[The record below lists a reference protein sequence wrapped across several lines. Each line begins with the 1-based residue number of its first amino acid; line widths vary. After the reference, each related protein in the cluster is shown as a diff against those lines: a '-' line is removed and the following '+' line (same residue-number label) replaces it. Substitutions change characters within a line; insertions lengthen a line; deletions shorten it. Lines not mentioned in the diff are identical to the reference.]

1 MKWRQRGCKSVLY
14 MRHPAWQDM
23 ERGKRVCRA
32 LVNPKE

>member
-1 MKWRQRGCKSVLY
+1 
-14 MRHPAWQDM
+14 MRHPARQDA

>member
-1 MKWRQRGCKSVLY
+1 MNGERGRKLVSL
-14 MRHPAWQDM
+14 HAPPGPQDA